1 MESVIGPQ
9 LGVSERMQ
17 KGDQIQRRE
26 RAAALGQMAA
36 CVAHEILNPLGAIS
50 GAIQIL
56 RQQEANLSN
65 LSIYDDIKVL
75 IDRISSTLR
84 QMMDVARP
92 DRNEW
97 QACSLNALLEKTL
110 HVLRLDRRSA
120 RVKIELKADPNLP
133 TTLLSEDSLSQVFLN
148 LAVNAL
154 DAMESGPTKT
164 PPRLTV
170 STNLIEES
178 RKPIIRIKFQ
188 DTGPGIASGVADR
201 IFEPF
206 VTTKEPG
213 KGTGLGLPVSRRIV
227 ESHEG
232 TLRAEAHAGG
242 GACFVIDLPVRSQGP
257 R

>member
-1 MESVIGPQ
+1 MESMISAQ
-9 LGVSERMQ
+9 HDVSESKQ
-17 KGDQIQRRE
+17 EGDLVQRRE
-26 RAAALGQMAA
+26 KAELQGQMAA
-36 CVAHEILNPLGAIS
+36 CVAHEILNPLSAIS

-65 LSIYDDIKVL
+65 LGIYDDIQVL
-75 IDRISSTLR
+75 IDRISGILR
-84 QMMDVARP
+84 QMMEVARP
-92 DRNEW
+92 DRNHW

-110 HVLRLDRRSA
+110 HGLRHDRRSA
-120 RVKIELKADPNLP
+120 RVKIELKADPNIP
-133 TTLLSEDSLSQVFLN
+133 TTLLAEDSLSQVFLN
-148 LAVNAL
+148 LAINAL
-154 DAMESGPTKT
+154 DAMESSPTRTLPK
-164 PPRLTV
+164 LTV
-170 STNLIEES
+170 STNLIEEG

-206 VTTKEPG
+206 VTTKGPG

-232 TLRAEAHAGG
+232 TLRAESHAGR
-242 GACFVIDLPVRSQGP
+242 GACFVIDLPVRDRCP